1 MTFINAGK
9 IVYMPR
15 SKSQDRMTLI
25 SVHVPKKML
34 EELDELVRRGIFPN
48 RSEAIRAALRDLLY
62 KEVFKTKA
70 VREEEKEEE
79 PPLPLLKGR

>member
-1 MTFINAGK
+1 
-9 IVYMPR
+9 MPR
-15 SKSQDRMTLI
+15 SKSQDKMELI

-62 KEVFKTKA
+62 KEYFKARPPK
-70 VREEEKEEE
+70 EEEKEEI
-79 PPLPLLKGR
+79 PLPLIKGR

>member
-1 MTFINAGK
+1 
-9 IVYMPR
+9 MPR
-15 SKSQDRMTLI
+15 SKSQDKMSLI

-62 KEVFKTKA
+62 KEVFKTRP
-70 VREEEKEEE
+70 REEEKEEE
-79 PPLPLLKGR
+79 LPLPLLRGR

>member
-1 MTFINAGK
+1 
-9 IVYMPR
+9 MPR
-15 SKSQDRMTLI
+15 SKNQDKMSLI

-62 KEVFKTKA
+62 KEVFKTKPPK
-70 VREEEKEEE
+70 EEKKEED
-79 PPLPLLKGR
+79 LPISLLKGR

>member
-1 MTFINAGK
+1 
-9 IVYMPR
+9 MPR
-15 SKSQDRMTLI
+15 SKSQDKMSLI

-62 KEVFKTKA
+62 KEVFKAKVPRA
-70 VREEEKEEE
+70 EEKEEE
-79 PPLPLLKGR
+79 LPISLLKGR

>member
-25 SVHVPKKML
+25 SVHVPRKML

>member
-1 MTFINAGK
+1 
-9 IVYMPR
+9 MPR
-15 SKSQDRMTLI
+15 SKSQDKMTLI

-62 KEVFKTKA
+62 KEVFKAKIPK
-70 VREEEKEEE
+70 EEEREEE
-79 PPLPLLKGR
+79 PPISLIKGR

>member
-1 MTFINAGK
+1 
-9 IVYMPR
+9 MPR
-15 SKSQDRMTLI
+15 SKSQDKMTLI

-62 KEVFKTKA
+62 KEVFKAKIPKEEE
-70 VREEEKEEE
+70 REEE
-79 PPLPLLKGR
+79 LPISLIKGR

>member
-1 MTFINAGK
+1 
-9 IVYMPR
+9 MPR

>member
-1 MTFINAGK
+1 
-9 IVYMPR
+9 MPR
-15 SKSQDRMTLI
+15 SKSQDKMSLI

-62 KEVFKTKA
+62 KEVFKA
-70 VREEEKEEE
+70 RAPREEEKEEE
-79 PPLPLLKGR
+79 LQIPFIKGR